1 MKIFAFIFARGGSK
15 GLPRKNIKLLNDIPL
30 LAYSIKVA
38 QEINEIE
45 RVFVS
50 TDDREISKIALDY
63 GAEVI
68 QRPYELAQDDSP
80 EWDSWRHAI
89 KYLDE
94 KGEKFDVFLSLPAT
108 SPLRNSLDVT
118 TCLEM
123 FDDNSDFVVSV
134 TESSRSPFFNMV
146 SEKNGYVKLLMED
159 EAKPMR
165 RQDAPVN
172 YDMTTV
178 AYVSRP
184 KFILNNNRI
193 FDGRVKAYKVP
204 KIRSIDIDSNYD
216 FSIAE
221 MLINKG
227 VVR

>member
-80 EWDSWRHAI
+80 ERDSWRHAI

-227 VVR
+227 VV

>member
-227 VVR
+227 VV